1 MSTGGQL
8 EPAGWDLDVAAAM
21 LRADTADVDNLLDVL
36 GDKLERILGR
46 RVQVQ
51 RESGFRRS
59 KRVAKIVVDAG
70 GKRLEASRGRAGA
83 TFGEVH
89 AVRGITLRTTEIS
102 AEDWLDRL
110 VELVKAEAGRS
121 GDVRAALGRLLE

>member
-70 GKRLEASRGRAGA
+70 GKRLEASRGPEGA
-83 TFGEVH
+83 TFREVH